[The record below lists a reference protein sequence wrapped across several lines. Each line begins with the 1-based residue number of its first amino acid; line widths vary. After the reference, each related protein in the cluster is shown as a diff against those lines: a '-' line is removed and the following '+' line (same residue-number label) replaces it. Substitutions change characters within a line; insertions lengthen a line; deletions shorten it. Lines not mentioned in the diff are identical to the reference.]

1 VSNSTLVAVADAPL
15 APATWSALA
24 AAVAP
29 ATLDAPAIG
38 HGARAAVAAVVDS
51 RADAVALRQRVAIA
65 LGDAAVDLAVR
76 GPTARP
82 ARLVVMDMDSTAIA
96 IEVIDELARVH
107 GVGPAVAAITEQ
119 AMRGEL
125 DFEASLRARVA
136 QLAGLPVAEL
146 DALAAR
152 LPLSPGMSTLVEGC
166 RARGVRLAIA
176 SGGFTFAAEAL
187 GARLGLDH
195 VEANRLA
202 RADGRLTGE
211 VVGPVVTAARKAA
224 IVDELAARFGL
235 DLAEVVAI
243 GDGANDRAMLARAG
257 LGVAYRAKPALRAA
271 ADATIDH
278 GGLDHALAFLA

>member
-1 VSNSTLVAVADAPL
+1 MSTPTLIAVADAPL
-15 APATWSALA
+15 APGTWSALA
-24 AAVAP
+24 AAIAPAPLHAP
-29 ATLDAPAIG
+29 ATG
-38 HGARAAVAAVVDS
+38 HGARAEVAALVGS
-51 RADAVALRQRVAIA
+51 RPDALALRQRVAA
-65 LGDAAVDLAVR
+65 VLGDAAVDLAVR
-76 GPTARP
+76 GPEARP

-125 DFEASLRARVA
+125 DFETSLRARVA

-152 LPLSPGMSTLVEGC
+152 LPLSPGLSALVDGC

-187 GARLGLDH
+187 RVRLGLDH
-195 VEANRLA
+195 VEANRLGHA
-202 RADGRLTGE
+202 AGRLTGE

-235 DLAEVVAI
+235 ALAEVAAI

-257 LGVAYRAKPALRAA
+257 LGVAYRGKPALRAT

>member
-1 VSNSTLVAVADAPL
+1 MSPPTLVAVADAPL

-29 ATLDAPAIG
+29 ATLVAPATG
-38 HGARAAVAAVVDS
+38 HGARAPVDAVVGS

-65 LGDAAVDLAVR
+65 LGDATVDLAVR
-76 GPTARP
+76 SPTARP

-136 QLAGLPVAEL
+136 QLAGLPVAAL

-152 LPLSPGMSTLVEGC
+152 LPLSPGMSVLVEGC

-187 GARLGLDH
+187 RARLGLDH
-195 VEANRLA
+195 VEANRLGE
-202 RADGRLTGE
+202 RDGRLTGE
-211 VVGPVVTAARKAA
+211 VVGPVVTAARKAEV
-224 IVDELAARFGL
+224 IEELAARFGL

-243 GDGANDRAMLARAG
+243 GDGANDRAMLTRAG
-257 LGVAYRAKPALRAA
+257 LGIAYRGKPALRAA